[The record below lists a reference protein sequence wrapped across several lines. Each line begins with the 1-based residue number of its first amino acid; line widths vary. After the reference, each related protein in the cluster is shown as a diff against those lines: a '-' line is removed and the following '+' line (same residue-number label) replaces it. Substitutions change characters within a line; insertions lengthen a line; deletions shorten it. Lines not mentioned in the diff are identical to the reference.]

1 MDPYIGE
8 IRIFAGNFAPQN
20 WLFCNGQLL
29 SIADYSALFTLLGTT
44 YGGDGQN
51 TFGVPNLQ
59 SRAVVGV
66 GLGPGLS
73 SYVQGQQ
80 AGTENVTLTTL
91 QLPVHGHQV
100 QAAPKAHTGTPT
112 QDNPGGAYFG
122 DGGGNIYAPSSGT
135 GKLASGA
142 FIGGQVGVAGASQ
155 AHSNIQP
162 LLAVNY
168 IIATTGI
175 YPSSN

>member
-1 MDPYIGE
+1 MENYIGE
-8 IRIFAGNFAPQN
+8 IRIFAGNFAPLG

-29 SIADYSALFTLLGTT
+29 SISDYEALFTLLGTT

-51 TFGVPNLQ
+51 TFALPNLQ

-66 GLGPGLS
+66 GQGPGLS
-73 SYVQGQQ
+73 NYVLGQS
-80 AGTENVTLTTL
+80 AGTENVTLTTN
-91 QLPVHGHQV
+91 QLPTHSHQV

-112 QDNPGGAYFG
+112 QDNPAGAYLG
-122 DGGGNIYAPSSGT
+122 DGGGSIYAPSSGT
-135 GKLASGA
+135 GHLANGA
-142 FIGGQVGVAGASQ
+142 FTGGQVSAAGASQ

-162 LLAVNY
+162 LLATNY
-168 IIATTGI
+168 IIATEGI

>member
-1 MDPYIGE
+1 MDNYIGE
-8 IRIFAGNFAPQN
+8 IRIFAGNFAPVG

-29 SIADYSALFTLLGTT
+29 SITDYDVLFNLIGTT
-44 YGGDGQN
+44 YGGDGQT
-51 TFGVPNLQ
+51 TFALPSLQ

-66 GLGPGLS
+66 GQGPGLS
-73 SYVQGQQ
+73 SYVLGQS

-91 QLPVHGHQV
+91 QLPTHTHQV

-122 DGGGNIYAPSSGT
+122 DGGGDIYGPSSGT
-135 GKLASGA
+135 GKLAAAA
-142 FIGGQVGVAGASQ
+142 FTGGQVAAAGASQ

-162 LLAVNY
+162 LLATYY
-168 IIATTGI
+168 IIATEGI

>member
-8 IRIFAGNFAPQN
+8 IRIFAGTYAPQD
-20 WLFCNGQLL
+20 WLFCSGQLL
-29 SIADYSALFTLLGTT
+29 SIVEYDALFNLIGTT

-51 TFGVPNLQ
+51 TFALPDLR
-59 SRAVVGV
+59 SRAAVGV
-66 GLGPGLS
+66 GQGPGQSNYVLS
-73 SYVQGQQ
+73 QQ
-80 AGTENVTLTTL
+80 AGSESVTLTTL
-91 QLPVHGHQV
+91 QLPTHTHQV

-122 DGGGNIYAPSSGT
+122 DGGGSIYGPSSGA

-142 FIGGQVGVAGASQ
+142 FTGGQVTAAGASQ

-162 LLAVNY
+162 LLATYY

>member
-1 MDPYIGE
+1 MDNYIGE
-8 IRIFAGNFAPQN
+8 IRIFAGNFAPVG

-29 SIADYSALFTLLGTT
+29 NIAEYEVLFVLLGTT
-44 YGGDGQN
+44 YGGDGQT
-51 TFGVPNLQ
+51 TFALPNLQ
-59 SRAVVGV
+59 SRAAV
-66 GLGPGLS
+66 GLGQGPGQS
-73 SYVQGQQ
+73 NYVQGQQ
-80 AGTENVTLTTL
+80 AGTESVTLTTL
-91 QLPVHGHQV
+91 QLPTHTHQV

-122 DGGGNIYAPSSGT
+122 DGGGSIYGPSSGT

-142 FIGGQVGVAGASQ
+142 FTGGQVAAAGASQ
-155 AHSNIQP
+155 AHANIQP

-175 YPSSN
+175 YPSN